1 MIRTL
6 TPLALLFAATALAD
20 TPKEFKDQE
29 AIMEKFFKAYNK
41 GDAKGCFEDYI
52 ESFKGMAE
60 QLYPVLIKPNKD
72 KYGEYKSH
80 TFVKD
85 GSVAT
90 DDITV
95 AIDGHDLWRRSLPEG
110 GVSAPVPVAG
120 ALLVSTTRYGL
131 FLFSPLDGAV
141 IDGLET
147 GSGFAMT
154 PAASGRRAFVMSNQG
169 ALLGLHVDGPVRAH

>member
-1 MIRTL
+1 MQRF
-6 TPLALLFAATALAD
+6 ALLAVGTLFCITLFTAAALAD

-41 GDAKGCFEDYI
+41 DDAKGAFADYVDT
-52 ESFKGMAE
+52 FKGMAE

-90 DDITV
+90 DDITLLILQV
-95 AIDGHDLWRRSLPEG
+95 DFDKEKKVKVGINFGKEG
-110 GVSAPVPVAG
+110 KAWKIQQVTFGAP
-120 ALLVSTTRYGL
+120 
-131 FLFSPLDGAV
+131 
-141 IDGLET
+141 
-147 GSGFAMT
+147 
-154 PAASGRRAFVMSNQG
+154 
-169 ALLGLHVDGPVRAH
+169 